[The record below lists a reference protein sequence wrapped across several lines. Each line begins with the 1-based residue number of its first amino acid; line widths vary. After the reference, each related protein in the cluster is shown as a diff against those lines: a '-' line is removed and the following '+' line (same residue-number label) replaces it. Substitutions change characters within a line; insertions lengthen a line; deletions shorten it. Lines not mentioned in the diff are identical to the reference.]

1 MLTPRSRVTK
11 CQHETQ
17 SSIQE
22 CRVGVYA
29 MLSNVLHTDALYAIS
44 MNKDIV
50 GWRHLAA
57 WDSGNMIS
65 NNNSSCSQQTKFNL
79 VQVKGTWIRQSDQFQ
94 LAEGKLS
101 DAKM

>member
-1 MLTPRSRVTK
+1 MPTWDSV
-11 CQHETQ
+11 QHAG
-17 SSIQE
+17 
-22 CRVGVYA
+22 VGVYA